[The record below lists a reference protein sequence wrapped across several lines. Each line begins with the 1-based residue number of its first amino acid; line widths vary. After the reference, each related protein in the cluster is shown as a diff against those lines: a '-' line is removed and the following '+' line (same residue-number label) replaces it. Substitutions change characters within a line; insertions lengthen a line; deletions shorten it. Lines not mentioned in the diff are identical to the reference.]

1 MQKYLA
7 IEKMLLGFSRYRP
20 YTVTKIFVVI
30 FISLLS
36 GAGCSLQ
43 KTQAVSLASQQ
54 TQIVGWVEKAKIPGV
69 EKEIKAK
76 LDTGATTTSINA
88 DILEKPDEDSQS
100 GGMIKFRFTNGEK
113 IKQDFERPIVRWV
126 SIKSRKGTD
135 LRRPVVRM
143 KLCVADRWIE
153 EEVNL
158 AERDNF
164 NYPVLIGR
172 NLLKQGG
179 LVVDSSKTF
188 TADPSCSA
196 EEAQQ

>member
-1 MQKYLA
+1 MSSR
-7 IEKMLLGFSRYRP
+7 FSRDTP
-20 YTVTKIFVVI
+20 YTVKKIFVVM
-30 FISLLS
+30 FIGLLS
-36 GAGCSLQ
+36 AAGCSQQ

-54 TQIVGWVEKAKIPGV
+54 TQTVGWIEKAKIAGV

-88 DILEKPDEDSQS
+88 EILEKPDENSES
-100 GGMIKFRFTNGEK
+100 GGMIKFRFTARDG
-113 IKQDFERPIVRWV
+113 IKQDFELPVVRWV
-126 SIKSRKGTD
+126 RIESRTANYI
-135 LRRPVVRM
+135 RRPVVRM
-143 KLCVADRWIE
+143 RLCVAGQWIE

-158 AERDNF
+158 AERDDF

-172 NLLKQGG
+172 NMLQKGA

-188 TADPSCSA
+188 TADSSCPA

>member
-1 MQKYLA
+1 MRSR
-7 IEKMLLGFSRYRP
+7 FSRYRS
-20 YTVTKIFVVI
+20 YTLKKIFVVI
-30 FISLLS
+30 FIGLLS
-36 GAGCSLQ
+36 GAGCSQQ
-43 KTQAVSLASQQ
+43 KTQAVSLASQH
-54 TQIVGWVEKAKIPGV
+54 TQIVGWIENAKIPGV

-88 DILEKPDEDSQS
+88 DILEKPDEDSES
-100 GGMIKFRFTNGEK
+100 GGMIKFRFTNGEG

-126 SIKSRKGTD
+126 SIKSRKGAD
-135 LRRPVVRM
+135 IRRPVVRM
-143 KLCVADRWIE
+143 KLCVAGRWIE

-188 TADPSCSA
+188 TADPSCSV
-196 EEAQQ
+196 EENYQ

>member
-1 MQKYLA
+1 MRSR
-7 IEKMLLGFSRYRP
+7 FSRYRS
-20 YTVTKIFVVI
+20 YTLKKIFVVI
-30 FISLLS
+30 FIGLLS
-36 GAGCSLQ
+36 GSGCSQQ

-54 TQIVGWVEKAKIPGV
+54 TQIVGWIENAKIPGV
-69 EKEIKAK
+69 EKEIEAK

-88 DILEKPDEDSQS
+88 DILEKPDEDSES
-100 GGMIKFRFTNGEK
+100 GGMIKFRFTNGEG

-126 SIKSRKGTD
+126 SIKSRKGAD
-135 LRRPVVRM
+135 IRRPVVRM
-143 KLCVADRWIE
+143 KLCVAGQWIE

-172 NLLKQGG
+172 NMLKQGG

-196 EEAQQ
+196 EEAHQ